1 MPKIAQYEPD
11 QVQTKV
17 VAGPTVRSAPAAAFG
32 GDVAAGFADVA
43 KASFDIKNR
52 IDTTSAE
59 EALVKF
65 ERDKNDT
72 FFNPDN
78 GYFNTQGKNAYDN
91 SIETTKT
98 LEELKKSYGESLNPE
113 AKRMFDNVAD
123 KHITKSNVDIARH
136 ASTGLK
142 AWEIS
147 TIEAQAENS
156 LENASLY
163 WDDPERLGVQRVL
176 GRQAVIDSSDMMGDS
191 AEAKAEKLQTFESA
205 FASSTIT
212 AATASS
218 SVLGKEALD
227 KYGSKLEGP
236 DKVKIETAIEKKA
249 KVEKTQADATAAT
262 LTANRL
268 VDQYDSKNQIIDEV
282 KKIKDPELQKKTM
295 TESMAQYN
303 RKVQADKELQLKS
316 YELGI
321 EHFNKGGTAGEFQA
335 QNPAAWEGMS
345 SKQRNNLLAGRHTT
359 TDQIQFNTVMTLPR
373 NQLKDVNPTDYA
385 DVFAPADVSKLRSA
399 VDKAKKG
406 QSVTSVQS
414 ASQKTNLIAEQF
426 FGKKST
432 WKGNK
437 VKSAKVQGLMTAV
450 QGSIEDAEDLKGGK
464 LTPTEVDTLLADFSR
479 RFVIERSALGF
490 DFLAADIDIDLSN
503 TSPGQVSELSR
514 FVNQHG
520 EASFQEVTDILES
533 KDKPVT
539 IDTIL
544 STYRQ
549 ATK

>member
-1 MPKIAQYEPD
+1 MPKIVQYEPS
-11 QVQTKV
+11 QVQSQV
-17 VAGPTVRSAPAAAFG
+17 VAGPTARSAPTAAFG
-32 GDVAAGFADVA
+32 GDVATGLAAAAEATFN
-43 KASFDIKNR
+43 IKTR

-59 EALVKF
+59 EAVMNF

-72 FFNPDN
+72 FFNPDT

-91 SIETTKT
+91 SIATTKT
-98 LEELKKSYGESLNPE
+98 LEELKKTYGDSLNPE
-113 AKRMFDNVAD
+113 AKKMFNAVAD
-123 KHITKSNVDIARH
+123 KHIAKSNVDIARH
-136 ASTGLK
+136 ASKGLK

-147 TIEAQAENS
+147 TIEAQVENS
-156 LENASLY
+156 LENSSLY
-163 WDDPERLGVQRVL
+163 WDDPKALGVQRVL
-176 GRQAVIDSSDMMGDS
+176 GRQAIIDASDMLGDS
-191 AEAKAEKLQTFESA
+191 VEAKAEKLQTFESA
-205 FASSTIT
+205 FASSTIK

-218 SVLGKEALD
+218 AALGKEALE

-236 DKVKIETAIEKKA
+236 DKVKIETAIQKKA
-249 KVEKTQADATAAT
+249 KLEKTQTDATAAT

-295 TESMAQYN
+295 TESMTQYN
-303 RKVQADKELQLKS
+303 RKVQADKELQLKN
-316 YELGI
+316 YEQGI

-335 QNPAAWEGMS
+335 QNPVAWEGMS
-345 SKQRNNLLAGRHTT
+345 SKQRNNLLAGKHTT
-359 TDQIQFNTVMTLPR
+359 TDQIKFNTVMTLPR
-373 NQLKDVNPTDYA
+373 NQLKDVNATDYA
-385 DVFAPADVSKLRSA
+385 DVFAPADVSKLRAA

-406 QSVTSVQS
+406 QSVTSVQT

-437 VKSAKVQGLMTAV
+437 AKSEKVQGLMTTV
-450 QGSIEDAEDLKGGK
+450 QGSIEEAENLKGGK
-464 LTPTEVDTLLADFSR
+464 LTPTEVDAVLADFSR
-479 RFVIERSALGF
+479 RFVVERSALGF
-490 DFLAADIDIDLSN
+490 DFLAFDIDIDLSN
-503 TSPGQVSELSR
+503 TPPEQVSELSK
-514 FVNQHG
+514 FVTQHG
-520 EASFQEVTDILES
+520 EESFQEVTNILES

>member
-1 MPKIAQYEPD
+1 MPKIIQYEPD
-11 QVQTKV
+11 QVATKV
-17 VAGPTVRSAPAAAFG
+17 VAGPTVRSAPTAAFG
-32 GDVAAGFADVA
+32 GDVATGLAAITQAGFDM
-43 KASFDIKNR
+43 KNR

-78 GYFNTQGKNAYDN
+78 GYFNTQGKNAYDS
-91 SIETTKT
+91 SIATTKT
-98 LEELKKSYGESLNPE
+98 LEELKKNYGESLNPE
-113 AKRMFDNVAD
+113 AKRMFDTVAD
-123 KHITKSNVDIARH
+123 KHITRSNVDIARH
-136 ASTGLK
+136 ASKGLK

-163 WDDPERLGVQRVL
+163 WDDPDKLRVQNVL

-205 FASSTIT
+205 FASSTIK
-212 AATASS
+212 AATAAS
-218 SVLGKEALD
+218 SVLGQEALD
-227 KYGSKLEGP
+227 KYGKRIEEGTA
-236 DKVKIETAIEKKA
+236 KFETAIEKKA
-249 KVEKTQADATAAT
+249 KIEKTQADATAAT

-295 TESMAQYN
+295 TESMTQYN
-303 RKVQADKELQLKS
+303 RKVQADKELQLKN

-335 QNPAAWEGMS
+335 QNPVAWEGMS

-373 NQLKDVNPTDYA
+373 NQLKDINATDYA

-406 QSVTSVQS
+406 QSVTSVQT

-450 QGSIEDAEDLKGGK
+450 QGSIEEAEDLKGGK

-479 RFVIERSALGF
+479 RFVVERSALGL
-490 DFLAADIDIDLSN
+490 DILAFDIDIDLSN
-503 TSPGQVSELSR
+503 TSPEQVSELSK
-514 FVNQHG
+514 FVTQHG